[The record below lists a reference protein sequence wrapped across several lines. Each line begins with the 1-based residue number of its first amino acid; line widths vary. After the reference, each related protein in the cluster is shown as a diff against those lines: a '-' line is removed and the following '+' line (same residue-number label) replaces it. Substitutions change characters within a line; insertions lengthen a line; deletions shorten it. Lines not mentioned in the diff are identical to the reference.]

1 MEIVDYA
8 STTVMIPQLEE
19 MLGCLDDEIKWLS
32 HTQANAQALLDCV
45 R

>member
-19 MLGCLDDEIKWLS
+19 MLGCLDEEIKWLS
-32 HTQANAQALLDCV
+32 HAQANAQALLDCV